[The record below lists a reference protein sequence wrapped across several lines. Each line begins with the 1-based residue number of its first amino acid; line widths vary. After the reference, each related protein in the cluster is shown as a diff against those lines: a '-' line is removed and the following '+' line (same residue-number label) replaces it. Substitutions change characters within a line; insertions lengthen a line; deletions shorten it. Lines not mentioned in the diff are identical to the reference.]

1 MKNFTFAS
9 TARLIAA
16 IGLVLL
22 PFVAMN
28 ASAQQREYRLTSPYP
43 REERPYANQ
52 PQVALLP
59 DGERANTK
67 VVRFLQI
74 ADAALKATPPK
85 YSEAESALRF
95 AINADAQDPQAYF
108 WLGNAYFMQHRF
120 KEAAE
125 VYRDV
130 VRLQPAWPDSHYNL
144 GLTYHRLNMK
154 KEAQRE
160 LKILES
166 LHSNLADKLATALR

>member
-1 MKNFTFAS
+1 MKNFTLALGV
-9 TARLIAA
+9 RLIAA
-16 IGLVLL
+16 IGLVVL
-22 PFVAMN
+22 PVVAIKT
-28 ASAQQREYRLTSPYP
+28 SAQQREYQLSNPYP

-52 PQVALLP
+52 PQVTLLP
-59 DGERANTK
+59 EGERANTK

-108 WLGNAYFMQHRF
+108 WLGNVYFKQHRF
-120 KEAAE
+120 KDAAE

-130 VRLQPAWPDSHYNL
+130 VRLQPSWPDSHYNL
-144 GLTYHRLNMK
+144 GLAYHRLNMK

-160 LKILES
+160 LKILGN
-166 LHSNLADKLATALR
+166 LHSKLADKLATALH